1 MLVCIILTSLGIL
14 SVVFYLLEKC
24 RRYSLKGVLIKCVA
38 SLLFIATAI
47 AANAQNNGHILS
59 NFVIAGLIVGLLG
72 DIFLDLKY
80 VYPKDSK
87 LYTYAGFIVFGI
99 GHILFVTGLML
110 EFYSDGSMLY
120 FLIPISGSI
129 LFVIINLLLEKPMK
143 HSFKGYK
150 FIVSIYA
157 FLLAMNPL
165 TSLLLCIYLN
175 WSSTALIMFFIGG
188 ILFTISDLVL
198 SGTYFG
204 KDHEK
209 PLDFILN
216 YLTYYGAQFV
226 IAFALLFL

>member
-1 MLVCIILTSLGIL
+1 MLVCIILTSLGLL
-14 SVVFYLLEKC
+14 SVAFYVFEKC
-24 RRYSLKGVLIKCVA
+24 KSYSLKSVFIKCVA

-47 AANAQNNGHILS
+47 AASAQNNGHILS

-110 EFYSDGSMLY
+110 QFYGNGNMLY
-120 FLIPISGSI
+120 FLIPIAGSI

-150 FIVSIYA
+150 LIVSIYA

-165 TSLLLCIYLN
+165 TSLMLCIYLN
-175 WSSTALIMFFIGG
+175 WSSTTLIMLFIGG

-204 KDHEK
+204 KGHEK
-209 PLDFILN
+209 PIDFILN

>member
-1 MLVCIILTSLGIL
+1 MLVCIILTSLGLL
-14 SVVFYLLEKC
+14 SVAFYVFEKC
-24 RRYSLKGVLIKCVA
+24 KSYSLKSVFIKCVA

-47 AANAQNNGHILS
+47 AASAQNKGHILS

-110 EFYSDGSMLY
+110 EFYGDGNMLY
-120 FLIPISGSI
+120 FLIPMIGSI

-150 FIVSIYA
+150 LIVSIYA

-165 TSLLLCIYLN
+165 TSLMLCIYLN
-175 WSSTALIMFFIGG
+175 WTSTTLIMLFIGG
-188 ILFTISDLVL
+188 ILFAISDLVL

-204 KDHEK
+204 KGHEK

-226 IAFALLFL
+226 IAFSLLFL